1 MIPAQKGDSRQ
12 GARGAGHDRWGV
24 DDDDIEG
31 ARNWAVI
38 LLYVPLMTVPFLAV
52 AWFLS

>member
-1 MIPAQKGDSRQ
+1 MIPADKRESGQR
-12 GARGAGHDRWGV
+12 AHRAGHDRWGV
-24 DDDDIEG
+24 DDDDVEG
-31 ARNWAVI
+31 ARNWAVL

>member
-1 MIPAQKGDSRQ
+1 MIPAEKRESGQH
-12 GARGAGHDRWGV
+12 ARRAGHDRWGV
-24 DDDDIEG
+24 DDDDVEG
-31 ARNWAVI
+31 ARNWAVL